1 MCIFQF
7 HVRVLILSLKISN
20 TYAPYPSLMR
30 VLRALPIINTCLT
43 RLRAFTLITRR
54 LARLSPVVLQYR
66 CLATNTFVT
75 VGPHVEKS
83 NIDAHFQF

>member
-54 LARLSPVVLQYR
+54 LTPYVLQYR
-66 CLATNTFVT
+66 CLATNAFVT